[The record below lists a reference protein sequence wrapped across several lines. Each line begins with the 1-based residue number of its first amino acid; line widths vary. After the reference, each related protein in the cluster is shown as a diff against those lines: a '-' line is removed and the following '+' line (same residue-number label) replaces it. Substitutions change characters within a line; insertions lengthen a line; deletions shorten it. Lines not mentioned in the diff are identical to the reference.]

1 MLNNCLTKEGFMMG
15 KEIKRFDFKR
25 LPKNPNFFW
34 RFLLR
39 VVCKVGLRL
48 RKFTLRKHNMEG
60 LKAPYILLSN
70 HASMVDLMVAQ
81 VGVLPARLNNV
92 ATIEAFH
99 DWTEWL
105 FRNLGVVCK
114 RKFTKDLQLIK
125 NIKHCLFEYGNVFC
139 IYPEARYSLDGCT
152 SYLPASLGKMLKMFK
167 VPVVVLNLKGNFL
180 AHPQWGTVG
189 NRNPVEADMT
199 QVFTKE
205 DLEKLSVE
213 EINKKLREAF
223 EYDDYAWQR
232 ENKIAIDNP
241 KRAEGL
247 HSLLYQCPHC
257 KTEHQ
262 TYSEGT
268 HIWCENCGKR
278 WYMNEY
284 GVLSATEGETEFSH
298 IPDWF
303 KWQRANVREEVRSGT
318 YHIED
323 EVRIDTMPNARGF
336 IKQGNGHFVHT
347 VEGMTI
353 SGNAYG
359 KPFTLVKTPLE
370 QESVHIEYHYKYG
383 GDVLDVATIDENYWI
398 YPLTKCDIITKVS
411 LATEEIYFMNCEKLH
426 KSN

>member
-1 MLNNCLTKEGFMMG
+1 
-15 KEIKRFDFKR
+15 
-25 LPKNPNFFW
+25 
-34 RFLLR
+34 
-39 VVCKVGLRL
+39 
-48 RKFTLRKHNMEG
+48 MEG

-70 HASMVDLMVAQ
+70 HASIVDLMVAQ

-257 KTEHQ
+257 KAEHQ

-323 EVRIDTMPNARGF
+323 EDRIDTMPNARGF

-398 YPLTKCDIITKVS
+398 YPLTKRDIITKVS

>member
-70 HASMVDLMVAQ
+70 HASIVDLMVAQ

-359 KPFTLVKTPLE
+359 NPFTLVKTPLE

-398 YPLTKCDIITKVS
+398 YPLTKRDIITKVS